1 MDSCKQREA
10 IRDYAFDEI
19 DAAGRSAVERHLP
32 QCAECRAELDQLRLT
47 TAALRVLPDVEIP
60 QRIAFVSDKVFAP
73 SRWNRWFTGARLGF
87 ASALVMAGALVM
99 VVYRQPVAAPVAVAS
114 AGSSAD
120 AITRQAISLQIDDA
134 VKRAVAEVR
143 EEDMQMTRAALE
155 ISEKRHTAE
164 HKALLL
170 AVEENL
176 TVLEKR
182 YNTLTS
188 LSAAAGFGGGQ

>member
-60 QRIAFVSDKVFAP
+60 QRIAFVSDKVFEP
-73 SRWNRWFTGARLGF
+73 SRWSRWFTGARLGF
-87 ASALVMAGALVM
+87 ASALVMAVALVT
-99 VVYRQPVAAPVAVAS
+99 VVYRQPVVTPVTVA
-114 AGSSAD
+114 GGGPSAD
-120 AITRQAISLQIDDA
+120 AITRQIDDA
-134 VKRAVAEVR
+134 VKTAVAQVR
-143 EEDMQMTRAALE
+143 EEDMRMTRAALE
-155 ISEKRHTAE
+155 MSDKRHAAE
-164 HKALLL
+164 HRALLT

-188 LSAAAGFGGGQ
+188 LSAAGFGGGQ

>member
-60 QRIAFVSDKVFAP
+60 QRIAFVSDKVFEP
-73 SRWNRWFTGARLGF
+73 SRWSRWFTGARLGF
-87 ASALVMAGALVM
+87 ASALVMAGALVT
-99 VVYRQPVAAPVAVAS
+99 VVYRQPLVTPVTVAGGGP
-114 AGSSAD
+114 SAD

-134 VKRAVAEVR
+134 VKRAVAQVR
-143 EEDMQMTRAALE
+143 EEDRQMSRAALE
-155 ISEKRHTAE
+155 LSDKRHVAE
-164 HKALLL
+164 HRALLT

-188 LSAAAGFGGGQ
+188 LSAAGFGGGQ

>member
-60 QRIAFVSDKVFAP
+60 QRIAFVSDKVFEP
-73 SRWNRWFTGARLGF
+73 SRWSRWFTGARLGC
-87 ASALVMAGALVM
+87 ASALVMAVALVT
-99 VVYRQPVAAPVAVAS
+99 VVYRQPVVTPVTVA
-114 AGSSAD
+114 GGGPSAD
-120 AITRQAISLQIDDA
+120 AITRQIDDA
-134 VKRAVAEVR
+134 VKTAVAQVR
-143 EEDMQMTRAALE
+143 EEDMRMTQAALE
-155 ISEKRHTAE
+155 MSDKRHAAE
-164 HKALLL
+164 HRALLT

-188 LSAAAGFGGGQ
+188 LSAAGFGGGQ

>member
-60 QRIAFVSDKVFAP
+60 QRIAFVSDKVFEP
-73 SRWNRWFTGARLGF
+73 SRWSRWFTGARLGF
-87 ASALVMAGALVM
+87 ASALIMAVALVT
-99 VVYRQPVAAPVAVAS
+99 VVYRQPVVTPVTVA
-114 AGSSAD
+114 GGGPSAD
-120 AITRQAISLQIDDA
+120 AITRQIDDA
-134 VKRAVAEVR
+134 VKTAVAQVR
-143 EEDMQMTRAALE
+143 EEDMRMTRAALE
-155 ISEKRHTAE
+155 LSDKRHVAE
-164 HKALLL
+164 HRALLT

-188 LSAAAGFGGGQ
+188 LSAAGFGGGQ